1 MKIDVA
7 QFFRNSFH
15 AHLLQFRFKPLIMN
29 KWSWRHVL
37 LLSLGILWTGY
48 SLHLYMSPAENGKL
62 SEKAEKGKQVWQASN
77 CHTCHQL
84 YGLGGYLGP
93 DLTNVYQR
101 GGPAYIKAMVTVGSR
116 SMPAYPMSDQDMQS
130 LVAFLEEVNRSG
142 SADPA
147 DFKVQPGGMIK
158 P

>member
-7 QFFRNSFH
+7 QFFKKTFP
-15 AHLLQFRFKPLIMN
+15 AHLLLIRFESINMN
-29 KWSWRHVL
+29 KWRWQHMVL
-37 LLSLGILWTGY
+37 WSLGLLWTGY
-48 SLHLYMSPAENGKL
+48 SLHLYMSPAGTGKL
-62 SEKAEKGKQVWQASN
+62 TVKAEKGKQVWQASN

-116 SMPAYPMSDQDMQS
+116 SMPAYAMSNQDLQS
-130 LVAFLEEVNRSG
+130 LVAFLEEVDRSG

-147 DFKVQPGGMIK
+147 DYEIQPGGMIK